1 MERPSALGRID
12 ELFGDERR
20 PEQFD
25 LELTAERLSRPVG
38 VRGSMFRAI
47 IRAPLTFTLLNPCFA
62 GFAQCEIQQGESSP
76 LEGRG
81 DLY

>member
-25 LELTAERLSRPVG
+25 LELTAERLVNWFPGRNARV
-38 VRGSMFRAI
+38 
-47 IRAPLTFTLLNPCFA
+47 
-62 GFAQCEIQQGESSP
+62 ESSRVERP
-76 LEGRG
+76 KGR
-81 DLY
+81 